1 MTKNIRL
8 FKMQWKAYG
17 SKGMA
22 ERAETCFDNAQY
34 LRDRLKET
42 PGFRLLFEEQECTN
56 TCFWYIPPSMR
67 GQEENDE
74 WWTKLSQ
81 VNIHFILFVG
91 VVYSLW
97 A

>member
-1 MTKNIRL
+1 
-8 FKMQWKAYG
+8 MQWKAYG